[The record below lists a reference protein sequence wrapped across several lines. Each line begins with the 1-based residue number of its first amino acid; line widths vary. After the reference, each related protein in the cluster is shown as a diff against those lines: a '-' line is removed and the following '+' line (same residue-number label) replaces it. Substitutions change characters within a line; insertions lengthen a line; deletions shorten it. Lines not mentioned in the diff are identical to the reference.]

1 MILISACLA
10 GYRCRYDG
18 GCKPDPAMIEMVRKG
33 EAIVACPESL
43 GGLPMPRLPSELTQ
57 DGAAVLLG
65 NGKVMAKDG
74 QDVTAEFL
82 KGAYETLRICRM
94 YGVERAILKANS
106 PSCGCGTIYD
116 GSFSGKKKVGDGVT
130 SALLKVNGI
139 PVEAR

>member
-1 MILISACLA
+1 
-10 GYRCRYDG
+10 
-18 GCKPDPAMIEMVRKG
+18 
-33 EAIVACPESL
+33 
-43 GGLPMPRLPSELTQ
+43 MPRLPSELTQ